1 MKFGDFEIH
10 SFVEQE
16 FRLDGGSMFGVIPK
30 SLWQR
35 MIPADENNLIPMK
48 TNIFVLKAHG
58 KKMIFDVGLGDTL
71 LDREKKIYAAN
82 GVSHLD
88 SGLASL
94 ELTTDDI
101 DYVILTHLHT
111 DHAGGAVKLVEGE
124 FVPRFKN
131 AKYLISKEEWEV
143 ATHPDER
150 TSAVYVPERYFSLK
164 DADQV
169 EMINAN
175 TELFPGIMAVYTGGH
190 TEGHYGLQMES
201 GGQKVW
207 YYADIYCTSHHMRVP
222 YIPATDLFPLQSM
235 DVKRKT
241 LPEIIGDNVIMAFD
255 HDIDLP
261 FGRVEQEGKKIK
273 VGRVPN
279 PPKADEKPDN
289 AS

>member
-1 MKFGDFEIH
+1 MKFGEFEIH

-58 KKMIFDVGLGDTL
+58 KNMVFDVGLGDTL
-71 LDREKKIYAAN
+71 SDREKKIYAAN
-82 GVSHLD
+82 GVSHLE
-88 SGLASL
+88 SGLTSL
-94 ELTTDDI
+94 GLTTDDI

-111 DHAGGAVKLVEGE
+111 DHAGGAVKLVEGK

-150 TSAVYVPERYFSLK
+150 TSAVYVPERYFALK
-164 DADQV
+164 EAGQV
-169 EMINAN
+169 ELIDAN

-190 TEGHYGLQMES
+190 TEGHYGLRMES

-207 YYADIYCTSHHMRVP
+207 YYADIYCTSHHMKVP
-222 YIPATDLFPLQSM
+222 YVPATDLFPLQTM

-241 LPEIIGDNVIMAFD
+241 LPEIIGDNIIMAFD
-255 HDIDLP
+255 HDINLP
-261 FGRVEQEGKKIK
+261 FGRVEQEGKGLA
-273 VGRVPN
+273 VTPLG
-279 PPKADEKPDN
+279 
-289 AS
+289 S